1 MDNEKQIPLEFSS
14 FQNMG
19 SNLLQRTKG
28 DKVIWAVVVILT
40 LVSILVVYSSIGSLA
55 YKMNKSTES
64 YLFKQVGFIALG
76 VLIIY
81 FAHRVNYTI
90 YSRVATILFL
100 ISIPL
105 LFYTLKFGSSINEA
119 NRWIKLPVINMT
131 FQTSDLGKLAL
142 FMYMSR
148 QLSRKQNVIKSFK
161 KGFIPLMIPVIIICL
176 LIAPANLS
184 TALLIG
190 GISMM
195 LMFIG
200 RVRTRHIMVI
210 VGTALIPLLFL
221 IFIYKSENTCT

>member
-1 MDNEKQIPLEFSS
+1 MGDKKQILSNTFSS
-14 FQNMG
+14 AQGVTGNIFN
-19 SNLLQRTKG
+19 RTRG
-28 DKVIWAVVVILT
+28 DKVIWAIVIMLT
-40 LVSILVVYSSIGSLA
+40 MVSILVVYSSIGSLA

-64 YLFKQVGFIALG
+64 YLFKQTGFIALG

-105 LFYTLKFGSSINEA
+105 LFYTLKFGNSINDA

-148 QLSRKQNVIKSFK
+148 QLSRCQNVIKDFK
-161 KGFIPLMIPVIIICL
+161 KGFLPLIIPVI
-176 LIAPANLS
+176 
-184 TALLIG
+184 
-190 GISMM
+190 
-195 LMFIG
+195 
-200 RVRTRHIMVI
+200 VRCGNQHHYNERQ
-210 VGTALIPLLFL
+210 
-221 IFIYKSENTCT
+221 